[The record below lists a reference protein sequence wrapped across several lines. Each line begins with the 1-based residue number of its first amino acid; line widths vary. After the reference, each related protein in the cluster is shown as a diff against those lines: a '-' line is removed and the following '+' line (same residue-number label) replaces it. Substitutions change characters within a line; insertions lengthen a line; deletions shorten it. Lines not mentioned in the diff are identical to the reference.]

1 MDWDSTHE
9 EPTRVLGW
17 LQEVRAQSCPT
28 LWDPWTVACQAPV
41 HGILQAML
49 LQQVAISFCRGS
61 SRPRDRICV
70 SCIGRYHWCHL
81 PAEGKWC
88 YWWCFPQGG
97 RLQAE
102 GAGMKWLD
110 FLSFLSLK
118 PLMRS
123 IIYCSAQESLGQQ
136 ISLRPQNA
144 DWINVFSLGSFFW
157 VSFFTEQ
164 LPETGSVYYE
174 KGDRTALFSNPK
186 WPVKFF

>member
-1 MDWDSTHE
+1 MKNLPECLAGCRRYVLSRVQLFE
-9 EPTRVLGW
+9 TRG
-17 LQEVRAQSCPT
+17 
-28 LWDPWTVACQAPV
+28 LWPARLLSMEYSRQCYYSRLPFPSAGDLPDP
-41 HGILQAML
+41 GIE
-49 LQQVAISFCRGS
+49 S
-61 SRPRDRICV
+61 V
-70 SCIGRYHWCHL
+70 SPASAGTTDATWES
-81 PAEGKWC
+81 AEGKWC

-144 DWINVFSLGSFFW
+144 DWINAFSLGSFFW

-174 KGDRTALFSNPK
+174 KGDRTALFSNPR